1 MTDIEA
7 TIHQAVDLCED
18 VHADPDAASA
28 DVGEESLAPAG
39 LEGVAPPWR
48 VAEAL
53 EVLRRRINAL
63 APDRNTIS
71 DGGIG
76 DAAHRTRASDHNP
89 WVTDGG
95 KGIVTARDFTH
106 SPQTGCDAGV
116 IAEALRAS
124 RDSRI
129 KYIIWNRR
137 ICASE
142 PRDGQAAWAWRPY
155 GGKNPHDH
163 HVHISVQPIKALYD
177 DPRPWALSSVTAL
190 PPPVALTS
198 AGPEVEIAAIAAA
211 ADQLTQLTPLLQRL
225 TDLKDSPDQ
234 AVADQASI
242 LLSRYLTLTRP
253 APEPQT
259 PPTAA
264 ETFTLEALAD
274 EYRRL
279 FQTCQTRPEW
289 AGQVAWHRKK
299 LLAFKSR
306 YEPLAQQTQIP
317 WFVIGAIHAL
327 EGSFDFTTHLH
338 NGDPLS
344 ARTVRVPAGR
354 PATGS
359 PPFTWEQSA
368 LDALTRQQLTGLV
381 DWSLPATLYRLER
394 YNGFGSRRQ
403 GINTPYLWS
412 FSTHY
417 LKGKFVRDHVY
428 DPEAIS
434 KQCGAALMIKALAD
448 SGDITITL

>member
-1 MTDIEA
+1 M
-7 TIHQAVDLCED
+7 
-18 VHADPDAASA
+18 
-28 DVGEESLAPAG
+28 
-39 LEGVAPPWR
+39 
-48 VAEAL
+48 
-53 EVLRRRINAL
+53 
-63 APDRNTIS
+63 
-71 DGGIG
+71 
-76 DAAHRTRASDHNP
+76 
-89 WVTDGG
+89 
-95 KGIVTARDFTH
+95 
-106 SPQTGCDAGV
+106 
-116 IAEALRAS
+116 
-124 RDSRI
+124 
-129 KYIIWNRR
+129 
-137 ICASE
+137 
-142 PRDGQAAWAWRPY
+142 
-155 GGKNPHDH
+155 
-163 HVHISVQPIKALYD
+163 
-177 DPRPWALSSVTAL
+177 
-190 PPPVALTS
+190 ALTS

-259 PPTAA
+259 PPAAA

-274 EYRRL
+274 AYRRL

-306 YEPLAQQTQIP
+306 YEPLAQQTRIP

-368 LDALTRQQLTGLV
+368 LDALTRQQLTGLA

-448 SGDITITL
+448 SGDITVTL